1 MAELPVTYAEA
12 VAIATEIGASL
23 GGRQQQA
30 ITVLLRYAARG
41 QRPSSMRLEAVRDAS
56 LGAQHFA
63 NAKNELDAGMR
74 VIGVTAHKIR
84 EAEMAE
90 EDLAHDDE
98 KK

>member
-1 MAELPVTYAEA
+1 MELPVTYEEA
-12 VAIATEIGASL
+12 VALAIEIGRSL

-30 ITVLLRYAARG
+30 LTVLLRYAARG
-41 QRPSSMRLEAVRDAS
+41 VRPSSMRLEAVRDAS

-74 VIGVTAHKIR
+74 AIGATVHKMR
-84 EAEMAE
+84 EAELAE
-90 EDLAHDDE
+90 ESLDDPE